1 MPHAR
6 RLSREKS
13 VLIMPNNQKSGSQHK
28 TLSKS
33 EQTRMLILSAAA
45 RLFRQEGYNAST
57 LRKIA
62 SKAGM
67 EAGSI
72 YYHFASKDM
81 ILDEVLD
88 SGLRQLFDAV
98 KQTSADVK
106 AEGMGF
112 RDALAAMVNTHLV
125 YLLQASDSTSANIR
139 NFPTLPEEMRN
150 RHRPLRRAYADLW
163 DDFLGDARRAGEIR
177 DDIKVVP
184 LRQFVLGA
192 LNWTVEWYDAERYP
206 IEMLS
211 QRAAK
216 LILDG
221 MSTEPGAETLS
232 IIRAPE
238 LNARQSEGEGSKA
251 SRSRKLILSAAAR
264 IMRDR
269 GYSSATLRDIADEA
283 GMEAGSVYYHFD
295 SKDQILDEV
304 LDIGLRDLLDGV
316 SEVMAQN
323 HGDPEHRTRIA
334 AAIRRHIQHLFAK
347 SEFTSA
353 NIRMYGQLP
362 DDIRARHFPVRHDYA
377 KVWDR
382 CLAAAQDAGEIR
394 PDIKVVP
401 LRQVMLGA
409 LNWTVEW
416 FDPERDDEEDAYTLA
431 EMTRMLQVL
440 LLDGIVAH

>member
-1 MPHAR
+1 
-6 RLSREKS
+6 
-13 VLIMPNNQKSGSQHK
+13 MPNSQPNGAQPK

-33 EQTRMLILSAAA
+33 EQTRSQILTAAA
-45 RLFRQEGYNAST
+45 KLFRDEGYNAST

-62 SKAGM
+62 GKAGM

-72 YYHFASKDM
+72 YYHFASKDV

-88 SGLRQLFDAV
+88 TGLRQIFDAV
-98 KQTSADVK
+98 KQTSADAK
-106 AEGMGF
+106 ANGLGF
-112 RDALAAMVNTHLV
+112 RDAFSAMVNTHLI
-125 YLLQASDSTSANIR
+125 YLLQASDSTSTNIR
-139 NFPTLPEEMRN
+139 SFPTLPEEMRN

-163 DDFLGDARRAGEIR
+163 DDFLADARRAGEIR

-221 MSTEPGAETLS
+221 MSTEHGAVTLS
-232 IIRAPE
+232 VINEPDIKT
-238 LNARQSEGEGSKA
+238 RQPVERGRKA
-251 SRSRKLILSAAAR
+251 TRSRKQILSAAAR

-283 GMEAGSVYYHFD
+283 GMEARSVYYHFD

-304 LDIGLRDLLDGV
+304 LDVGLRDLLDGV
-316 SEVMAQN
+316 KEVMAQD
-323 HGDPEHRTRIA
+323 HGKPQHRARIA

-362 DDIRARHFPVRHDYA
+362 KEIRARHLPVRHDYGSI
-377 KVWDR
+377 WDR
-382 CLAAAQDAGEIR
+382 CLSAAQDAGEIR

-416 FDPERDDEEDAYTLA
+416 FDPEMGGRDDAYNLD
-431 EMTRMLQVL
+431 EMVRMLQIL
-440 LLDGIVAH
+440 LLDGIVAR

>member
-1 MPHAR
+1 M
-6 RLSREKS
+6 SSK
-13 VLIMPNNQKSGSQHK
+13 PNTGPQIK

-33 EQTRMLILSAAA
+33 EQTRNQILAAA
-45 RLFRQEGYNAST
+45 AKLFRDEGYDAST

-62 SKAGM
+62 GKAGM

-72 YYHFASKDM
+72 YYHFASKDV

-88 SGLRQLFDAV
+88 IGLRQLFDAV
-98 KQTSADVK
+98 KQTRVDAK
-106 AEGMGF
+106 ANGTGF
-112 RDALAAMVNTHLV
+112 REAFGAMVDTHLT
-125 YLLQASDSTSANIR
+125 YLLLASDSTSANIR
-139 NFPTLPEEMRN
+139 NFSTLPEEMRN

-163 DDFLGDARRAGEIR
+163 DEFLGAARKAGEIR
-177 DDIKVVP
+177 DDIRVVP

-221 MSTEPGAETLS
+221 MSTQHGAATISVISEPDVITGK
-232 IIRAPE
+232 PDD
-238 LNARQSEGEGSKA
+238 EGSKA
-251 SRSRKLILSAAAR
+251 SRSRKHILSAAAR
-264 IMRDR
+264 TMRDK

-283 GMEAGSVYYHFD
+283 GMEAGSVYYHFA

-316 SEVMAQN
+316 AEVMEQAY
-323 HGDPEHRTRIA
+323 DAPEHRSRIA
-334 AAIRRHIQHLFAK
+334 AAIRRHFQHLFAK

-353 NIRMYGQLP
+353 NLRMYGQLP
-362 DDIRARHFPVRHDYA
+362 KAVRARHLPVRHDYGTL
-377 KVWDR
+377 WDR
-382 CLAAAQDAGEIR
+382 CLEAAQDAGEIR

-416 FDPERDDEEDAYTLA
+416 FDPDREGLEGAYSLND
-431 EMTRMLQVL
+431 MVRMLQIL
-440 LLDGIVAH
+440 LLDGIVAR